1 MLDESGR
8 NDELLADLEV
18 ATVLQTWDSI
28 KGYPVVNIERD
39 YTSGSLTITQVQSKP
54 FVQLSISKTFLL

>member
-54 FVQLSISKTFLL
+54 FVQLSISKTF